1 MPKDRIL
8 RARLVDLENETMDF
22 QENPKNKF
30 IDSLDFSNL
39 SFFSQKEDVEA
50 VDGDMKVVVAAFDGS
65 GVIPA
70 FQPSGAISYSIN
82 NSRNAKSNDLS
93 PRPALL
99 YRAGHLPPGDAGEA
113 AAHGSAEQP
122 SVRGN
127 QGGRLR
133 S

>member
-1 MPKDRIL
+1 ML
-8 RARLVDLENETMDF
+8 RSRLVDLENETLDF

-30 IDSLDFSNL
+30 LDSLDFSNL
-39 SFFSQKEDVEA
+39 SFFSQEEDAEA

-70 FQPSGAISYSIN
+70 FQPSGQISSSLN
-82 NSRNAKSNDLS
+82 NSRNGKSNDLS

-99 YRAGHLPPGDAGEA
+99 YRAGPVPPGDAREA